1 MALSAW
7 GFTDLP
13 SYTDKYDPNEKD
25 IVIKTNN
32 WLNDEAAEEKLS
44 KVLLPL

>member
-13 SYTDKYDPNEKD
+13 SYTDKYDSNEKD